1 MPLAPEIPDWK
12 HTTTADRD
20 NEALNHGALA
30 DLLSD
35 SEDPREDIVR
45 HGVKAFRLNG
55 TSQPAVSRKHEKAQ
69 LTAIRQNMR
78 KNIKYKG
85 NVVFGSHGHTH
96 VSLGSGQGA
105 VRIVSVRPAEGGTHT
120 LGHIV
125 MWYPGGAGKGMY
137 TRAFSP
143 EQTRAW
149 IAKWEAIDP
158 EKRKELEQHIAESG
172 ANQENLRHQPQK
184 LARMK
189 APAGGAIANNQFQK
203 GGQFLPKAFQR
214 IRDVVAK
221 AAEWERKKIKLSL
234 TPVLPPTI
242 REQQTLTMPQ
252 LKSIEDEHGII
263 DRHRLSKR
271 AKELP
276 NGNISAKSDDVA
288 GFLEHLTNKRLS
300 KDKIGKLVKS
310 GAIKPEEKLVYLMNH
325 MVHDAGWFNLGSD
338 AGKWYGADVD
348 AFDKGL
354 KKLTGMKPHQIVLAK
369 AVLAATSGGNKP
381 IPNTLAMLRAI
392 KAGLPEYNEPALH
405 DWLHR
410 AAKLNPDASAVALRN
425 PGRNMGEQ
433 LEWYKQF
440 VAPHGKAL
448 ADAGYKTN
456 RVRIVKAT
464 GEHVGTKED
473 DDWAYSPNARELYRQ
488 HGRKGMVDINLPS
501 TDQSGMIQAKGWTS
515 RGAQVAE
522 NIRRIKHLTSVKGE
536 EGAADWLQTD
546 HTDQEFAN
554 IFGRTPN
561 RGYIPKNEKLPGA
574 FILGPKFG
582 PFFMNLNGKGKHL
595 TADLWFAR
603 TWNRYLGSLF
613 SAPGKQVK
621 APTSTTERRQMFHVA
636 KKAADKLGLRS
647 VSELQAVLWYYEQNL
662 WRWFGSNTPSQTYR
676 DGINEALKQHG
687 HEPV

>member
-1 MPLAPEIPDWK
+1 M
-12 HTTTADRD
+12 
-20 NEALNHGALA
+20 
-30 DLLSD
+30 
-35 SEDPREDIVR
+35 
-45 HGVKAFRLNG
+45 
-55 TSQPAVSRKHEKAQ
+55 SRFVDGE
-69 LTAIRQNMR
+69 
-78 KNIKYKG
+78 G
-85 NVVFGSHGHTH
+85 NVPLHHFTHRAGAAETITTDPARFATNSWTQAEKKAEGSNKTFFYVDPTDREENWFSAETPHYVTKYPAAKIYDA
-96 VSLGSGQGA
+96 SA
-105 VRIVSVRPAEGGTHT
+105 DKKRIVSRLRHIPRILAVLKR
-120 LGHIV
+120 LGYH
-125 MWYPGGAGKGMY
+125 GMY
-137 TRAFSP
+137 YSGSFPTVAMWKP
-143 EQTRAW
+143 V
-149 IAKWEAIDP
+149 
-158 EKRKELEQHIAESG
+158 ELKK
-172 ANQENLRHQPQK
+172 LK

-221 AAEWERKKIKLSL
+221 ATEWERKKVKLSL

-252 LKSIEDEHGII
+252 LKSIEDEHGIA
-263 DRHRLSKR
+263 DRHRLSRK

-410 AAKLNPDASAVALRN
+410 AAKLNPDAPSLALRR
-425 PGRNMGEQ
+425 PGRNLGEQ

-448 ADAGYKTN
+448 VDPGYKTN

-473 DDWAYSPNARELYRQ
+473 DEWQYSPNARELYRQ
-488 HGRKGMVDINLPS
+488 HGRKGMGDINLPS
-501 TDQSGMIQAKGWTS
+501 PDQSGTIQAKGWTS

-522 NIRRIKHLTSVKGE
+522 NIRRIKHLISVKGE
-536 EGAADWLQTD
+536 EGAAVWLQTD

-662 WRWFGSNTPSQTYR
+662 WRWFGSQTPSQTYR